1 MKNQLIKDKN
11 KRILSQNVEKQRLI
25 IKSIYKNTNVSKL
38 VRWNSGL
45 KLTSI
50 SKVFNPTSLNNRCII
65 TGRKKQINNLFR
77 FSRLSFQRL
86 ARNGFISG
94 IRKSVW

>member
-25 IKSIYKNTNVSKL
+25 IKSIYKNTSVSKL

-50 SKVFNPTSLNNRCII
+50 SLAGDHI
-65 TGRKKQINNLFR
+65 
-77 FSRLSFQRL
+77 FQL
-86 ARNGFISG
+86 LGQYL
-94 IRKSVW
+94 